1 MRSRVKSR
9 LHLFFYVPQAVIS
22 PFNDSHYH
30 LQLTYNKSD
39 TMELVIRVLS
49 FGPLLKLVRPEEL
62 EDKEQREQQLWFWRE
77 LQRRL
82 QKQTEL
88 LTQ

>member
-1 MRSRVKSR
+1 
-9 LHLFFYVPQAVIS
+9 
-22 PFNDSHYH
+22 
-30 LQLTYNKSD
+30 
-39 TMELVIRVLS
+39 MELVIRVLS
-49 FGPLLKLVRPEEL
+49 FGPLLKLVRAEEL

>member
-1 MRSRVKSR
+1 
-9 LHLFFYVPQAVIS
+9 
-22 PFNDSHYH
+22 
-30 LQLTYNKSD
+30 
-39 TMELVIRVLS
+39 MELVIRVLS

-62 EDKEQREQQLWFWRE
+62 EDKEQREQQPWFWRE